1 MNKTIKL
8 QLLVNDKPF
17 CGIRSTGVCLDVRY
31 IFDEFKKQIDNILE
45 NGYCG
50 NEKIADIINEDR
62 FTGWNEFN
70 SKTTRTRTKL

>member
-1 MNKTIKL
+1 MINHSAEYSILVYVQMLDIYLMNLKNK
-8 QLLVNDKPF
+8 
-17 CGIRSTGVCLDVRY
+17 Y
-31 IFDEFKKQIDNILE
+31 NILE

-62 FTGWNEFN
+62 FTGWNKFN